1 MIEIVYIELPIE
13 KIAYLERAEFMDGTE
28 QSFRDALTASL
39 SKYGFRDPVYCWYN
53 SKPYGDKIH
62 IIVGNNR
69 MVVAKELGIKTIPAI
84 VTNFKAD
91 EFPLR
96 GQVLETDAEIKKL
109 FYLPNQLQIR
119 RDKNGNIDQ
128 VTPVSYKGDIR
139 NKYV

>member
-1 MIEIVYIELPIE
+1 MIETVYIELPIE
-13 KIAYLERAEFMDGTE
+13 KIAYLERAEFMNGEE

-39 SKYGFRDPVYCWYN
+39 PKYGFREPVYCWYN
-53 SKPYGDKIH
+53 SKNWGTKIK

-69 MVVAKELGIKTIPAI
+69 MVVAKELGIKTIPTI

-91 EFPLR
+91 ELPLR
-96 GQVLETDAEIKKL
+96 GQVLETDEQIKKL
-109 FYLPNQLQIR
+109 FYLPDQLQIR

-128 VTPVSYKGDIR
+128 VMPTPYKGNIR

>member
-1 MIEIVYIELPIE
+1 MIETVYIELPIE
-13 KIAYLERAEFMDGTE
+13 KIVYLERAEFMDGKE

-53 SKPYGDKIH
+53 SKNWGTKIK

-69 MVVAKELGIKTIPAI
+69 MVVAKELGIKTIPTI

-91 EFPLR
+91 ELPLR
-96 GQVLETDAEIKKL
+96 GQVLETDEQIKKL
-109 FYLPNQLQIR
+109 FYLPDQLQIR

-128 VTPVSYKGDIR
+128 VMPTPYKGNIR

>member
-1 MIEIVYIELPIE
+1 MVTVESC
-13 KIAYLERAEFMDGTE
+13 MM
-28 QSFRDALTASL
+28 
-39 SKYGFRDPVYCWYN
+39 YN

-69 MVVAKELGIKTIPAI
+69 MVVAKELGIKTIPTI

-91 EFPLR
+91 ELPLR